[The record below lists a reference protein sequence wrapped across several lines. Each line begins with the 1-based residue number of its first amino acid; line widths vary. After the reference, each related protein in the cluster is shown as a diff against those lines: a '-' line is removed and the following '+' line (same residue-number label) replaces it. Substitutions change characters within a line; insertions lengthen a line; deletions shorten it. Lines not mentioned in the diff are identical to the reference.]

1 MTSPPRSFVPAAAA
15 ALLLLCAVGVPIWA
29 ASAAE
34 QSSASAMI
42 QATVDEVL
50 VILKD
55 PTLDAAT
62 RRSRLEQLAS
72 SHFHFETV
80 SKYVVTRYWKS
91 FSDAEKAEFI
101 EVFKIFLSR
110 TYGDRIERYQDEK
123 VKILGE
129 RREGRADVVVMTRI
143 VGGTYDDAE
152 VNYRLREIDGVW
164 RVIDVKIEGISLV
177 MNYRDQFKSF
187 LSRGGAAALLE
198 ALRKKNAKPRP
209 PA

>member
-1 MTSPPRSFVPAAAA
+1 MTSVPRSLVRTAAG

-29 ASAAE
+29 AAAAE
-34 QSSASAMI
+34 ESPATALIQS
-42 QATVDEVL
+42 TVDEVL

-55 PTLDAAT
+55 PKLDAAG
-62 RRSRLEQLAS
+62 RRSRIEELAS

-91 FSDAEKAEFI
+91 FSDAEKTEFV
-101 EVFKIFLSR
+101 EVFKTFLSR

-123 VKILGE
+123 VKIVGE
-129 RREGRADVVVMTRI
+129 RPEGRADVVVMTRI

-152 VNYRLREIDGVW
+152 VDYRLREIDGVW

-198 ALRKKNAKPRP
+198 ALRKKNAEPRP
-209 PA
+209 AA

>member
-1 MTSPPRSFVPAAAA
+1 MTSLPRSFVPAAAA
-15 ALLLLCAVGVPIWA
+15 TLLMLCAVGVPTGA

-34 QSSASAMI
+34 PSSASAMI

-55 PTLDAAT
+55 PKLDAAA
-62 RRSRLEQLAS
+62 RRSRIEQLAG

-91 FSDAEKAEFI
+91 FSDTEKAEFI
-101 EVFKIFLSR
+101 EVFKTFLSR

-123 VKILGE
+123 VKIVGE
-129 RREGRADVVVMTRI
+129 RPEGRSDVVVMTRI

-152 VNYRLREIDGVW
+152 VNYRLREIDGAW

-198 ALRKKNAKPRP
+198 ALRKKNAEPRP
-209 PA
+209 AA